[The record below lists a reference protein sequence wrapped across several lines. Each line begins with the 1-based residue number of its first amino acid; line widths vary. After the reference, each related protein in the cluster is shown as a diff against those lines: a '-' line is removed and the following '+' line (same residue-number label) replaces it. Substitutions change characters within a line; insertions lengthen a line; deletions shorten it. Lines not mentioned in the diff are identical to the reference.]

1 LSRCL
6 GSIDFEYM
14 KQVYRRSGI
23 LPEGSF
29 EEITK
34 GYKSNGEWG
43 EVTTGHAGNAI
54 VVFMKPSE
62 GKYAAYVGPAAR
74 GLTAHAPYP
83 HCGPVY
89 GETNA
94 GWEISL
100 GSTPVEVMQSAA
112 NKAQDRLWEAEEHLG
127 RCASIEAGAWLE
139 LAQDLL
145 AQARAENQRGQQI
158 QAEIDQYDRT

>member
-1 LSRCL
+1 
-6 GSIDFEYM
+6 
-14 KQVYRRSGI
+14 
-23 LPEGSF
+23 
-29 EEITK
+29 
-34 GYKSNGEWG
+34 
-43 EVTTGHAGNAI
+43 VTTGHAGNAI

-127 RCASIEAGAWLE
+127 RCAYIEAGAWLE
-139 LAQDLL
+139 FAQDLL

-158 QAEIDQYDRT
+158 QAEITSLTGREAIYQIARATRFFNSAQVHASQVSHMAAPPARLPVDL